1 MEINLSEF
9 LAPAADK
16 SIPYNYQLHGV
27 LVHSGDVHGGHYFG
41 MIKPSKSSKWYR
53 YDDERVIP
61 VSLREVLEENYG
73 GGLSDSPPTATNGL
87 FPAPPPQTRLAR
99 QAATWKRMTSA
110 YMLVYLREDVIDELL
125 APITREDVPLHVIKM
140 VEEERT
146 EMVRRRKEQ
155 EEMHLYM
162 TVRCIDVESFRNH
175 DGLDLGSF
183 DVNDKE
189 TGRWLHS
196 YRVRRDMTWA
206 ALYAYIAEQNHLPRD
221 HIRLWNMVNRQNR
234 TVRPDAPLSI
244 DTQGSTSPP
253 SFQKIVG

>member
-1 MEINLSEF
+1 MEIDLSEF
-9 LAPAADK
+9 LAPSADK
-16 SIPYNYQLHGV
+16 SVPYNYKLHGV

-41 MIKPSKSSKWYR
+41 MIKPEKSSDWYR

-73 GGLSDSPPTATNGL
+73 GGLEDLKSSNGGL
-87 FPAPPPQTRLAR
+87 FPQTRQAR

-125 APITREDVPLHVIKM
+125 APITRDDVPAHVIKM
-140 VEEERT
+140 VEEERLET
-146 EMVRRRKEQ
+146 ARRRKEQ

-162 TVRCIDVESFRNH
+162 SVRVIDVETFRNH

-183 DVNDKE
+183 DANDRE
-189 TGRWLHS
+189 TVQWLHS

-206 ALYAYIAEQNHLPRD
+206 GLYAYIAERNHLPRD

-234 TVRPDAPLSI
+234 TVRPDTPISI
-244 DTQGSTSPP
+244 DTQGSTFPP
-253 SFQKIVG
+253 QPPRFEDVDL

>member
-1 MEINLSEF
+1 LTDF
-9 LAPAADK
+9 LAESADK
-16 SIPYNYQLHGV
+16 SIRYNYKLHGV

-41 MIKPSKSSKWYR
+41 MIKPEKSSKWYR

-73 GGLSDSPPTATNGL
+73 GGLSDQPSTATNGL
-87 FPAPPPQTRLAR
+87 FSIPPQTRQAR

-125 APITREDVPLHVIKM
+125 APITREDVPVHVIKM
-140 VEEERT
+140 VEEERV

-162 TVRCIDVESFRNH
+162 SVRCIDVETFQNN
-175 DGLDLGSF
+175 DGLDLGSL

-189 TGRWLHS
+189 AGRWLHS

-206 ALYAYIAEQNHLPRD
+206 ALYEHIAEQNHLPRD
-221 HIRLWNMVNRQNR
+221 HIRLWNMVNRQNK
-234 TVRPDAPLSI
+234 TVRPDAPVSV
-244 DTQGSTSPP
+244 DTQGSTSLYLALFGD
-253 SFQKIVG
+253 SC